1 MCAVF
6 LRGSFE
12 MQSGMSVVRGVVA
25 GGVVGVVVS
34 SAGASLTVPFSE
46 GFESGPADWRQF
58 DSVTAV
64 SVVGSGGPDGSA
76 FARSL
81 ADTANAVQGPPQF
94 GGGNLTIVRGQSTF
108 GVDGSSGGA
117 FVGDWM
123 AGGVTNFSF
132 DVRHDA
138 NVALSVFARIATPTN
153 NPGATAVAFAPVL
166 PGQWTT
172 VSIDIDASNPQFI
185 SFGSGN
191 FNSVFS
197 NVGFIQFG
205 VNILDSSGEPLGVQQ
220 TFNFDIDNV
229 SIVPAPGVMSLL
241 GLGGLVVARRRRCVG
256 G

>member
-1 MCAVF
+1 MRSRTFGHCG
-6 LRGSFE
+6 L
-12 MQSGMSVVRGVVA
+12 VVA
-25 GGVVGVVVS
+25 GVVGGLVS
-34 SAGASLTVPFSE
+34 AAGASLTVPFTE
-46 GFESGPADWRQF
+46 GFGGGAADWRQF
-58 DSVTAV
+58 DSVTLV

-76 FARSL
+76 FARSV

-108 GVDGSSGGA
+108 GAAGSSGGA
-117 FVGDWM
+117 FVGDWI
-123 AGGVTNFSF
+123 AGGVTTFSF

-138 NVALSVFARIATPTN
+138 NVPLSVFTRIATPSN

-172 VSIDIDASNPQFI
+172 VSIAIDASNPQFV

-197 NVGFIQFG
+197 DVGFIQFG
-205 VNILDSSGEPLGVQQ
+205 VNILDASGQPLGVQQ

-229 SIVPAPGVMSLL
+229 SIVPAPGVLSLV
-241 GLGGLVVARRRRCVG
+241 GLGGLVVARRRRRCIFGV
-256 G
+256 